1 MVVEAKSISHKKGY
15 HPMIG
20 TFLDVNVCLK
30 VFGAVLRR
38 VFAWEKSMLS
48 RWGFLV
54 EGSPDCGHYSLGNVD
69 GVESD
74 E

>member
-1 MVVEAKSISHKKGY
+1 MFLNV
-15 HPMIG
+15 
-20 TFLDVNVCLK
+20 FLDVNVCLK
-30 VFGAVLRR
+30 VLAAVLRR

-54 EGSPDCGHYSLGNVD
+54 VCSPDCGHYSFGNVD